1 MVDTCWGAYAKERTA
16 SEAQAIEKRLVP
28 LLLMMLLARV
38 DGKSPVEYLAPQKQE
53 FIRAFVA
60 KHLPSP
66 PESLAAL
73 REIWFEQ
80 ILASEFIEAH
90 A

>member
-1 MVDTCWGAYAKERTA
+1 M
-16 SEAQAIEKRLVP
+16 L
-28 LLLMMLLARV
+28 LLARV
-38 DGKSPVEYLAPQKQE
+38 DGKSPVEYLAEPKQN
-53 FIRAFVA
+53 FIRVFVA
-60 KHLPSP
+60 KHLLSP

-80 ILASEFIEAH
+80 IHSHEFIEVH